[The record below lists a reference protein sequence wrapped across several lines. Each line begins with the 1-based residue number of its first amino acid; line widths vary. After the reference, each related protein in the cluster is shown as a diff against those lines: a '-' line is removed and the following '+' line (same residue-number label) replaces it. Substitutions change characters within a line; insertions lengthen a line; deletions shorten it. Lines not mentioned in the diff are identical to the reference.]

1 MTTFTCS
8 SLTNESPL
16 VVVVA
21 PPPPPPKPQPPIIE
35 TANTNVNRKNEGSE
49 NEQEGNTKSKSS
61 DGFDQILLSMFPNC
75 PLEVINGMLGDNP
88 TKEKAREVANEL
100 SSMNF
105 SEKQDTSGMTE
116 GTNSR
121 SSEEQPE
128 MAQQQHNA
136 KEIKKRSGGI
146 MGRMMGGLRPS
157 SVGGSKASSLG
168 RRVIQQQTSER
179 PSQNGAQSLPQND
192 AESQQSLEAMLQ
204 DSVQSTSSVNNSG
217 VSAPETLLKSLPQ
230 GLESASEGE
239 HYLSRATYYV
249 LRWRL

>member
-1 MTTFTCS
+1 
-8 SLTNESPL
+8 
-16 VVVVA
+16 
-21 PPPPPPKPQPPIIE
+21 
-35 TANTNVNRKNEGSE
+35 
-49 NEQEGNTKSKSS
+49 
-61 DGFDQILLSMFPNC
+61 
-75 PLEVINGMLGDNP
+75 MLGDNP

-105 SEKQDTSGMTE
+105 SEKQDTE
-116 GTNSR
+116 GTNS

-136 KEIKKRSGGI
+136 KEIKKKSGGI
-146 MGRMMGGLRPS
+146 MGRMMGGLRSS

-239 HYLSRATYYV
+239 HYLSRAHTYV
-249 LRWRL
+249 LG